1 MYMEPIVHKLKRI
14 LRDKG
19 ISHATIAE
27 LTSKHRTYI
36 TRKLNGDSM
45 ETRLLEQIL
54 QATGISYQDL
64 VCGPQQS
71 DEFRHELQAL
81 RKEMDAIKEEMAEYR
96 TYTQQNR

>member
-1 MYMEPIVHKLKRI
+1 MHKLKRL

-54 QATGISYQDL
+54 LATGITYQDL
-64 VCGPQQS
+64 VCGPQAS
-71 DEFRHELQAL
+71 DEFRLEIQEL
-81 RKEMDAIKEEMAEYR
+81 RREMNAIKEEMAEYR
-96 TYTQQNR
+96 TRSDNES